1 MDRKAVIKSKLQGI
15 ESYNPE
21 HIAALEEHL
30 SWQII
35 NNDYDF
41 EANLALLRL
50 YQFYPERFNAECA
63 RLVLL
68 KAIISMSHSDFTL
81 CKYLI
86 HLEHL
91 NEEPLSQVVKLGLFL
106 ETCRFS
112 EFWTKVKENPK
123 IFSAIPGFRES
134 VCKFIVQIISQTYQR
149 ISKPLLM
156 SFLDMS
162 ENDLKQFIKQ
172 LEWSETTDDADHDQQ
187 LILVNNHEEN
197 IKSVQIRERVNFD
210 SITSMSDAFRPS
222 KSDFF
227 IKTTYNNHNNNHI
240 HTK

>member
-1 MDRKAVIKSKLQGI
+1 
-15 ESYNPE
+15 
-21 HIAALEEHL
+21 
-30 SWQII
+30 
-35 NNDYDF
+35 
-41 EANLALLRL
+41 
-50 YQFYPERFNAECA
+50 
-63 RLVLL
+63 
-68 KAIISMSHSDFTL
+68 MSHSDFTL

-149 ISKPLLM
+149 ISKSLLM

-227 IKTTYNNHNNNHI
+227 IKTTYNNNHNHI

>member
-1 MDRKAVIKSKLQGI
+1 MKRI
-15 ESYNPE
+15 SYNPE
-21 HIAALEEHL
+21 HITALEEHL

-91 NEEPLSQVVKLGLFL
+91 SEEPLSQVVELGFFL

-123 IFSAIPGFRES
+123 VFSAIPGFRES
-134 VCKFIVQIISQTYQR
+134 VCRFIVQIISQTYQR
-149 ISKPLLM
+149 ISKTLLM

-162 ENDLKQFIKQ
+162 ENDLKQFITQ
-172 LEWSETTDDADHDQQ
+172 FEWFEITDNSNCNSNSNCNDQ
-187 LILVNNHEEN
+187 LILINNHEEN
-197 IKSVQIRERVNFD
+197 IKSIQIRERVNFD
-210 SITSMSDAFRPS
+210 SITSMSNAFRPS

-227 IKTTYNNHNNNHI
+227 IKTTYNHYHHHMN
-240 HTK
+240 KE

>member
-149 ISKPLLM
+149 ISKSLLM

-227 IKTTYNNHNNNHI
+227 IKTTYNNNHNHI